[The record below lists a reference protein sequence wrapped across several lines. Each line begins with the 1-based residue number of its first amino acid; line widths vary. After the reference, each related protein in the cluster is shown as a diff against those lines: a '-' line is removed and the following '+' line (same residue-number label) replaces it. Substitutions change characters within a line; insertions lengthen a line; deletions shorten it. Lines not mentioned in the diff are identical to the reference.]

1 MKRVLVVDDEQSV
14 RSLVSLSLEGP
25 DCKVEAFGDGRDALE
40 ALGGEYPDLILLD
53 VGLPGMPGDEVL
65 RRLRADK
72 RTATIPVV
80 LLTGLEPPEGS
91 QPDGVVL
98 KPFTPVSLR
107 QSLQNWLP

>member
-25 DCKVEAFGDGRDALE
+25 ECKVDAFADGRAALA
-40 ALGGEYPDLILLD
+40 ALTVEQPDLILLD

-65 RRLRADK
+65 RRLRADE
-72 RTATIPVV
+72 RTAEIPVV

-98 KPFTPVSLR
+98 KPFTPDSLR
-107 QSLQNWLP
+107 KSVRNWLS